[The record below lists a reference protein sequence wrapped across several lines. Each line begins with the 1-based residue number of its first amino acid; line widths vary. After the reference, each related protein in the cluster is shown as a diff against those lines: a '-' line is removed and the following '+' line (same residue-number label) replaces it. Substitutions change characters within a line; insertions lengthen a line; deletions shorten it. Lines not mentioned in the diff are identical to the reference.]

1 MSGSSLA
8 LNQLVGGFSLA
19 TAQFQSGM
27 PAAAILEG
35 VRNALPDA
43 SSELAQAT
51 EPLLRLSVANGED
64 FDPRTIARAFHESAM
79 RLEAL
84 TSPQNP
90 EIVPWAKWVRE
101 TWQRGISYPPE
112 LEKSLVAGLGKSDQT
127 LIEWLRQFIEFSP
140 QPMGVVRCHS
150 SGDVEMVLFN
160 RKNRE
165 RWGLGERDVDGV
177 SALRF
182 FYPEDH
188 DLVRAFIRECL
199 ETGSSERRGVRMLR
213 SSGGH
218 LIVDMYVGRVDATN
232 YAYFQVIDE
241 TQREEAL
248 AQVRIRDAVFRNAG
262 KPFLM
267 LSFDEEGVPSGMV
280 TSLGFDQMMGYGPG
294 EMGVK
299 PVLDF
304 IPKRLRPEFA
314 NRVADFLETGALN
327 WPAVELVRKDGS
339 TVLVDIEAN
348 GSGVKGQQ
356 FGIVSFTDAKARIA
370 AERDSAEAQKLHI
383 VSQVSAAI
391 AHDANNLITI
401 ISGGLQMLRENTRE
415 NTDDEEL
422 YRDMMQN
429 IDMLTAML
437 NGFRQMTDTVREELV
452 INSLLKESMIR
463 LVVPKIT
470 GVKIE
475 LDLDDDLWPVS
486 GPNFTVWQIAFNII
500 KNAMEAMANSA
511 EKKLTITTENAS
523 LLNENSLRRIDP
535 SNRYPNARPG
545 DYVMLSVR
553 DTGSGISSENLER
566 LFEDYFST
574 KWDTQVSRGRGLHA
588 SQQTISK
595 RGGLLRVQS
604 HVGHGTTF
612 EIYLPRAGQTPPP
625 PMTVASMLD
634 SRWMSPGREVILV
647 ADDDETLRGQYQK
660 ILGHYGY
667 AEVLVARTTD
677 EVLDIARSRSDLTAI
692 MMDWRMP
699 GITGDELLGELAQIN
714 PNLPILVNT
723 GLVPGHADRYRQV
736 QFTTK
741 LRGALSVGPALRRLI
756 QGERVAQ

>member
-8 LNQLVGGFSLA
+8 LNQLVSGFSLA

-35 VRNALPDA
+35 VRNTLPDA

-51 EPLLRLSVANGED
+51 EPLSRLSVANGED
-64 FDPRTIARAFHESAM
+64 FDPRTIARAFHESAI

-84 TSPQNP
+84 TSRLSP

-101 TWQRGISYPPE
+101 TWKRGISYPPE
-112 LEKSLVAGLGKSDQT
+112 LEKSLVAGLNKSDRT

-150 SGDVEMVLFN
+150 NGDVEMVLFN

-182 FYPEDH
+182 FHPEDH
-188 DLVRAFIRECL
+188 DMVREFIRECL

-267 LSFDEEGVPSGMV
+267 LSFDDEGVPSGMV
-280 TSLGFDQMMGYGPG
+280 TSSGFDQMMGYGPG

-314 NRVADFLETGALN
+314 NRVADFLETGTLN

-356 FGIVSFTDAKARIA
+356 FAIVSFTDAKARIA
-370 AERDSAEAQKLHI
+370 AERDAAEAQKLQI

-401 ISGGLQMLRENTRE
+401 ISGGLQMLRENT
-415 NTDDEEL
+415 DDAEL
-422 YRDMMQN
+422 YQDMMQN

-452 INSLLKESMIR
+452 VNTLLKESMIR

-475 LDLDDDLWPVS
+475 LDLDDDLWAVS

-500 KNAMEAMANSA
+500 KNAMEAMAHSA
-511 EKKLTITTENAS
+511 EKTLTITTENAS
-523 LLNENSLRRIDP
+523 LLNEVSLRRIDP

-553 DTGSGISSENLER
+553 DTGSGISSEHLER

-574 KWDTQVSRGRGLHA
+574 KRDTQVSRGRGLYA
-588 SQQTISK
+588 SQQAISK

-612 EIYLPRAGQTPPP
+612 EIYLPRAGQTPTP

-634 SRWMSPGREVILV
+634 LRWMSPGSEVILI

-667 AEVLVARTTD
+667 AEVLVAQTTD
-677 EVLDIARSRSDLTAI
+677 EVLAIARNRQDLTAI

-699 GITGDELLGELAQIN
+699 GITGDELLRELAQIN

-723 GLVPGHADRYRQV
+723 GLVPTHADSYRQV